1 MTTQTDSNT
10 TTADAAAPTT
20 TANAGELIT
29 FAGATFSL
37 PIIPAPLVVTF
48 NGSDGTR
55 AQLTVN
61 KGKVTFEGDPDAAA
75 EMFIEVMTRKHAQQW
90 GALQAQLEK
99 AEAQLAAYSH
109 HNGLIMLSQRLVD
122 VEKVRDTLQME
133 VDRPRKSRDVHC
145 NQCLNC
151 CM

>member
-1 MTTQTDSNT
+1 MTTQTDSN

-20 TANAGELIT
+20 TANAG
-29 FAGATFSL
+29 ATFSL
-37 PIIPAPLVVTF
+37 PIIPVPLVVTF

-109 HNGLIMLSQRLVD
+109 HNGLMMLSQRLVD
-122 VEKVRDTLQME
+122 AEKECDALREEVNQLQ
-133 VDRPRKSRDVHC
+133 S
-145 NQCLNC
+145 
-151 CM
+151 